1 MHCLSK
7 RDKKGQQ
14 LSKILFLIV
23 PFSMQQTIYFKNPHL
38 LSQLSPLAALIA
50 TLRYATL
57 RYATLRYAT
66 LRDFIE
72 KFDKKNSKKKI
83 QKIFRDFYF

>member
-50 TLRYATL
+50 TLRYAP
-57 RYATLRYAT
+57 